1 MIGQPFINPVLSHA
15 IEMYL
20 KYKDHPEDPNF
31 SEFTVMAVRT
41 LVFIYGELDILN
53 PYITHNEHMM
63 GGFDSNITK
72 YGFSIDSL
80 TDFKN
85 QFLKFVEEQQKNIRP
100 NSAFIKIQKYLIDMY
115 SYKQKTMNLPI
126 DQLMLFKKYLY
137 IPENSEKIAEIN
149 RYLINPQEIIGYLNS
164 KIYETNHNFILE
176 PVKRETLNTDAY
188 ILLGYNMNQI
198 NNLND
203 TDLKAVNEQIYRFFR
218 VDSNSPNSKELLDK
232 AVNYY
237 KRYGNRI
244 TTGNGYVD
252 FLLFASIAA
261 TALFITVLIA
271 LNYF

>member
-20 KYKDHPEDPNF
+20 KYKDQKDNSNF
-31 SEFTVMAVRT
+31 EEFTVVVIRT
-41 LVFIYGELDILN
+41 LVYIYGELDILN

-63 GGFDSNITK
+63 GGFDNNITK
-72 YGFSIDSL
+72 YGFPIDSL
-80 TDFKN
+80 IDFKN
-85 QFLKFVEEQQKNIRP
+85 QFLQFEEEKRQQKRP

-115 SYKQKTMNLPI
+115 CFKQKNMNLSMDDLI
-126 DQLMLFKKYLY
+126 SFKKYLY
-137 IPENSEKIAEIN
+137 IPENLEKTEVINAYATNPNEIN
-149 RYLINPQEIIGYLNS
+149 GYLQS
-164 KIYETNHNFILE
+164 KLFEVNHNFTLQ
-176 PVKRETLNTDAY
+176 PVRRDFLVQDAY
-188 ILLGYNMNQI
+188 LLLGYNLEQI

-203 TDLKAVNEQIYRFFR
+203 FDLKAVNDQIYRFFR
-218 VDSNSPNSKELLDK
+218 VDSSLSNSKELLEK

-237 KRYGNRI
+237 KRYGNKI

-261 TALFITVLIA
+261 TALFVVVLIA

>member
-31 SEFTVMAVRT
+31 SEFTVVVVRT

-72 YGFSIDSL
+72 YGFSIDAL

-115 SYKQKTMNLPI
+115 SYKQKSMNLPI

-137 IPENSEKIAEIN
+137 IPENNEKIADIN

-164 KIYETNHNFILE
+164 EIYETNHNFILE

-188 ILLGYNMNQI
+188 ILLGYNINQI

-203 TDLKAVNEQIYRFFR
+203 SDLKAVNDQIYRFFR

-244 TTGNGYVD
+244 TSGNGYVD

>member
-1 MIGQPFINPVLSHA
+1 
-15 IEMYL
+15 
-20 KYKDHPEDPNF
+20 
-31 SEFTVMAVRT
+31 
-41 LVFIYGELDILN
+41 
-53 PYITHNEHMM
+53 
-63 GGFDSNITK
+63 
-72 YGFSIDSL
+72 
-80 TDFKN
+80 DFKN

-203 TDLKAVNEQIYRFFR
+203 TDLKAV
-218 VDSNSPNSKELLDK
+218 
-232 AVNYY
+232 
-237 KRYGNRI
+237 
-244 TTGNGYVD
+244 
-252 FLLFASIAA
+252 
-261 TALFITVLIA
+261 
-271 LNYF
+271 

>member
-31 SEFTVMAVRT
+31 SEFTVMVVRT

-72 YGFSIDSL
+72 YGFSIDAL

-100 NSAFIKIQKYLIDMY
+100 NSSFIKIQKYLIDMY

>member
-20 KYKDHPEDPNF
+20 KYKDHPEEPNF
-31 SEFTVMAVRT
+31 SEFTVMVVRT

-72 YGFSIDSL
+72 YGFSIDAL

-137 IPENSEKIAEIN
+137 IPENGEKIAEIN
-149 RYLINPQEIIGYLNS
+149 RYLVNPQEIISYLNS

>member
-31 SEFTVMAVRT
+31 SEFTVMVVRT

-72 YGFSIDSL
+72 YGFSIDAL

-218 VDSNSPNSKELLDK
+218 VDSNSPNSKELLYK

>member
-72 YGFSIDSL
+72 YGFSIDAL

-137 IPENSEKIAEIN
+137 IPENSEKIVEIN
-149 RYLINPQEIIGYLNS
+149 KYLINPQEIIGYLNS

-198 NNLND
+198 NNFCAI
-203 TDLKAVNEQIYRFFR
+203 LK
-218 VDSNSPNSKELLDK
+218 L
-232 AVNYY
+232 
-237 KRYGNRI
+237 G
-244 TTGNGYVD
+244 
-252 FLLFASIAA
+252 
-261 TALFITVLIA
+261 
-271 LNYF
+271 

>member
-31 SEFTVMAVRT
+31 SEFTVVVVRT

-72 YGFSIDSL
+72 YGFSIDAL

-149 RYLINPQEIIGYLNS
+149 KYLINPQEIIGYLNS

>member
-31 SEFTVMAVRT
+31 SEFTVMVVRT

-72 YGFSIDSL
+72 YGFSIDAL

-261 TALFITVLIA
+261 TALFITILIA

>member
-20 KYKDHPEDPNF
+20 KYKDHPEDLNF
-31 SEFTVMAVRT
+31 SEFTVVVVRT

-63 GGFDSNITK
+63 GGFDNNITK
-72 YGFSIDSL
+72 YGFPIDDL

-85 QFLKFVEEQQKNIRP
+85 QFLKFIEEQQRNIKP
-100 NSAFIKIQKYLIDMY
+100 NSAFLKIQKYLIDMY
-115 SYKQKTMNLPI
+115 CYKQKSMNLPVE
-126 DQLMLFKKYLY
+126 QLIQFKKYLY
-137 IPENSEKIAEIN
+137 IPENSERIADIN
-149 RYLINPQEIIGYLNS
+149 KYLINPQEIIGYLNS
-164 KIYETNHNFILE
+164 KIYEINHNFILE

-188 ILLGYNMNQI
+188 ILLGYNMNQV

-203 TDLKAVNEQIYRFFR
+203 TDLKAVNDQIFRFFR

-261 TALFITVLIA
+261 TAIFITILIA
-271 LNYF
+271 INYF

>member
-31 SEFTVMAVRT
+31 SEFTVVVVRT

-72 YGFSIDSL
+72 YGFSIDAL

-100 NSAFIKIQKYLIDMY
+100 NSSFIKIQKYLIDMY
-115 SYKQKTMNLPI
+115 AYKQKSMNLSI

-137 IPENSEKIAEIN
+137 IPENSEKIVEIN
-149 RYLINPQEIIGYLNS
+149 KYLINPQEIIGYLNS
-164 KIYETNHNFILE
+164 KIYEINHNFILE

-203 TDLKAVNEQIYRFFR
+203 SDLKAVNEQIYRFFR

>member
-31 SEFTVMAVRT
+31 SEFTVMTVRT

-72 YGFSIDSL
+72 YGFSIDAL

-100 NSAFIKIQKYLIDMY
+100 NSSFIKIQKYLIDMY
-115 SYKQKTMNLPI
+115 AYKQKSMNLSI

-137 IPENSEKIAEIN
+137 IPENSEKIVEIN
-149 RYLINPQEIIGYLNS
+149 KYLINPQEIIGYLNS
-164 KIYETNHNFILE
+164 KIYEINHNFILE

>member
-20 KYKDHPEDPNF
+20 KYKDRPEDPNF
-31 SEFTVMAVRT
+31 SEFTVVVVRT

-63 GGFDSNITK
+63 GGFDNNITK
-72 YGFSIDSL
+72 YSFPIDDL

-85 QFLKFVEEQQKNIRP
+85 QFLKFIEEQQRNIKP
-100 NSAFIKIQKYLIDMY
+100 NSAFLKIQKYLIDMY
-115 SYKQKTMNLPI
+115 CYKQKSMNLPI
-126 DQLMLFKKYLY
+126 EQLIQFKKYLY
-137 IPENSEKIAEIN
+137 IPENSEKIADIN
-149 RYLINPQEIIGYLNS
+149 KYLINPQEIIGYLNS
-164 KIYETNHNFILE
+164 KIYEINHNFILE

-188 ILLGYNMNQI
+188 ILLGYNMNQV

-203 TDLKAVNEQIYRFFR
+203 TDLKAVNDQIFRFFR

-261 TALFITVLIA
+261 TAIFITILIA
-271 LNYF
+271 INYF

>member
-1 MIGQPFINPVLSHA
+1 
-15 IEMYL
+15 
-20 KYKDHPEDPNF
+20 
-31 SEFTVMAVRT
+31 
-41 LVFIYGELDILN
+41 
-53 PYITHNEHMM
+53 
-63 GGFDSNITK
+63 
-72 YGFSIDSL
+72 
-80 TDFKN
+80 
-85 QFLKFVEEQQKNIRP
+85 
-100 NSAFIKIQKYLIDMY
+100 MY
-115 SYKQKTMNLPI
+115 SYKQKSMNLPI

-137 IPENSEKIAEIN
+137 IPENNEKIADIN

-188 ILLGYNMNQI
+188 ILLGYNINQI

-203 TDLKAVNEQIYRFFR
+203 SDLKAVNDQIYRFFR

-244 TTGNGYVD
+244 TSGNGYVD

>member
-31 SEFTVMAVRT
+31 SEFTVVVVRT

-72 YGFSIDSL
+72 YGFSIDAL

-115 SYKQKTMNLPI
+115 SYKQKSMNLPI

-137 IPENSEKIAEIN
+137 IRENNEKIADIN

-188 ILLGYNMNQI
+188 ILLGYNINQI

-203 TDLKAVNEQIYRFFR
+203 SDLKAVNDQIYRFFR

-244 TTGNGYVD
+244 TSGNGYVD

>member
-31 SEFTVMAVRT
+31 SEFTVVVVRT

-72 YGFSIDSL
+72 YGFSIDAL

-115 SYKQKTMNLPI
+115 SYKQKSMNLPI

-137 IPENSEKIAEIN
+137 IPENNEKIADIN

-164 KIYETNHNFILE
+164 IIYETNHNFILE

-188 ILLGYNMNQI
+188 ILLGYNINQI

-203 TDLKAVNEQIYRFFR
+203 SDLKAVNDQIYRFFR

-244 TTGNGYVD
+244 TSGNGYVD

>member
-31 SEFTVMAVRT
+31 SEFTVVVVRT

-63 GGFDSNITK
+63 CGFDSNITK
-72 YGFSIDSL
+72 YGFSIDAL

>member
-31 SEFTVMAVRT
+31 SEFTVVVVRT

-72 YGFSIDSL
+72 YGFSIDAL

-85 QFLKFVEEQQKNIRP
+85 QFLKFVEDQQKNICP

>member
-31 SEFTVMAVRT
+31 SEFTVMIVRT

-72 YGFSIDSL
+72 YGFSIDAL

-115 SYKQKTMNLPI
+115 SYKQKNMNLPI